1 MKELNRFRQFLIEGI
16 NPNQTIFN
24 INYKDD
30 NEMLEV
36 DLYVA
41 ADNFKTA
48 KQMADQ
54 YMGREYVDSY
64 KYDKSGSRKL
74 SEPFSGL
81 DPGEQKTFKGNIADF
96 GIDNFA

>member
-1 MKELNRFRQFLIEGI
+1 MKELRRFRQFLIEGI
-16 NPNQTIFN
+16 DPNQIIFN

-41 ADNFKTA
+41 ANDFKTA
-48 KQMADQ
+48 KQIADQ

-81 DPGEQKTFKGNIADF
+81 DPGEQQAFKGNIADF